1 MGRSSRVVGAA
12 LVATLLV
19 FSGIMVGCSS
29 PTEPSDVTPTP
40 PVATPPTTPNPPS
53 TPTVSLSGLSPEVR
67 NLVKTYNIDSYGSS
81 RFVAGWPQGQPIRV
95 YVDPGFRR
103 EDAVAAMNY
112 WEQRLS
118 RKVSLQIV
126 ESQAEASAFFDF
138 VPSITGPAVSSGTCG
153 IASLQDIV
161 NGVIRTG
168 YAHYVFGQKPECM
181 YRGYDVVAI
190 AHEMGHLLGY
200 SGHSECGSDVMSKP
214 YPGTLVTCDENLTA
228 AMNWTSSVP
237 PGSVVQ

>member
-1 MGRSSRVVGAA
+1 MGRVSRVAGAA

-19 FSGIMVGCSS
+19 LSGITVGCSS
-29 PTEPSDVTPTP
+29 PTEPSDVTSTP

-53 TPTVSLSGLSPEVR
+53 IPTVSLSGLSPEVR

-103 EDAVAAMNY
+103 EDAVAAMSY

-118 RKVSLQIV
+118 HKVSLQIV
-126 ESQAEASAFFDF
+126 ESQGEALAVFD
-138 VPSITGPAVSSGTCG
+138 IVSSLPGLSQDACG
-153 IASLQDIV
+153 RASLQDIV
-161 NGVIRTG
+161 SGVIRTG
-168 YAHYVFGQKPECM
+168 QAHYVLGYKPECM

-200 SGHSECGSDVMSKP
+200 SGHAECGSDVMSKT

-228 AMNWTSSVP
+228 AMNWTNSVP